1 MTMSYVRFPY
11 EELGPPAKTP
21 IKPVNLRTADEWKAD
36 AMMSNL
42 YPSVVDNISVFTP
55 TRTERVRAE
64 KTKQAE
70 GCDTGL
76 APVYFRPPA
85 SEPAVGDY
93 GPLWYEDRGRE
104 GRKIIG
110 AGAKAKGSS
119 RDGGGGGGP
128 DDVRPAGLES
138 NEILGAKNRTRTGL
152 KLKKDCWG
160 NVIPQ

>member
-1 MTMSYVRFPY
+1 
-11 EELGPPAKTP
+11 
-21 IKPVNLRTADEWKAD
+21 
-36 AMMSNL
+36 MMSSL

-160 NVIPQ
+160 NVIPQGP